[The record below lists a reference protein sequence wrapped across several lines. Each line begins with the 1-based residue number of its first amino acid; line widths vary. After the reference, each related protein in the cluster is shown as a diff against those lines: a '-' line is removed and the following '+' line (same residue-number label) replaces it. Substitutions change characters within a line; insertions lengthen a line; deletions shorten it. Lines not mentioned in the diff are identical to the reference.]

1 MDELYPQWRSPSSTI
16 ESRDMDLAPADDVY
30 DPVAV
35 ERMTEFGADGVVADL
50 SKAETVSRAVQDA
63 DLVVGAVPGF
73 MGYQTVERVLKA
85 GLISKAALDAGKAAL
100 STCRAT
106 DPKAKCDG
114 AVADIDMGA
123 RLLLELEKY
132 LEKKQ

>member
-1 MDELYPQWRSPSSTI
+1 MKRATSNVLAILCAILITACATSPEQKLLT
-16 ESRDMDLAPADDVY
+16 
-30 DPVAV
+30 
-35 ERMTEFGADGVVADL
+35 
-50 SKAETVSRAVQDA
+50 
-63 DLVVGAVPGF
+63 
-73 MGYQTVERVLKA
+73 GYQTASKVVTTTTILLDRDQLSSEDGERVLKA

-123 RLLLELEKY
+123 GLLLELEKY